1 MRKMYSVAVRV
12 SLLVILLVLSSPGPA
27 VAQPVERRLPVV
39 VFQVETEAG
48 GAAAQRCLEIWMQ
61 EGPRLASNLLPVA
74 SLNAPRDTVICL
86 VVNTESFQRHFA
98 GRLPDW
104 GVGVA
109 LPSGRVIAVDYSR
122 LPAVG
127 RGLREVFLHEM
138 VHALLFLGADGAWL
152 PVWLHE
158 GAAMLYSG
166 EWKFSDTVSLILDG
180 HVPSLES
187 LQGRFPI
194 PHDRADRAYRTSLL
208 AVSRLREGFG
218 EEIVVDLVRETKK
231 SENFPAAFALVTG
244 QDLNVFHRDFASAM
258 KLKYGWMLF
267 LTRWPGLFV
276 LAALI
281 FAVGATRKIIIM
293 RRRMAAMEDVE
304 DPSVWP
310 ETPDS
315 HN

>member
-1 MRKMYSVAVRV
+1 MV
-12 SLLVILLVLSSPGPA
+12 LVPSA
-27 VAQPVERRLPVV
+27 VAQSARGRMPVV
-39 VFQVETEAG
+39 AFQVETEAG
-48 GAAAQRCLEIWMQ
+48 QAAAQKCHEIWMN
-61 EGPRLASNLLPVA
+61 EGPRLTAELLPSGPLDA
-74 SLNAPRDTVICL
+74 APDTVICL
-86 VVNTESFQRHFA
+86 ILDTKSFQAHFA

-109 LPSGRVIAVDYSR
+109 LPTGRVIAVDYSR

-138 VHALLFLGADGAWL
+138 VHALLFQGTDGAWL

-166 EWKFSDTVSLILDG
+166 EWKFSDTVSLVLDG
-180 HVPSLES
+180 NVPDLAR

-194 PHDRADRAYRTSLL
+194 AHDRADRAYRTSLL

-218 EEIVVDLVRETKK
+218 EEIVADLVRQTKK
-231 SENFPAAFALVTG
+231 NGNFPQAFGEVTG
-244 QDLNVFHRDFASAM
+244 QDLSTFHRDFSAAM
-258 KLKYGWMLF
+258 HLKYGWMLF

-281 FAVGATRKIIIM
+281 FAVGATRKIIIN
-293 RRRMAAMEDVE
+293 RRRMAAMDDPEDT
-304 DPSVWP
+304 P
-310 ETPDS
+310 EWLQGPDS
-315 HN
+315 FN